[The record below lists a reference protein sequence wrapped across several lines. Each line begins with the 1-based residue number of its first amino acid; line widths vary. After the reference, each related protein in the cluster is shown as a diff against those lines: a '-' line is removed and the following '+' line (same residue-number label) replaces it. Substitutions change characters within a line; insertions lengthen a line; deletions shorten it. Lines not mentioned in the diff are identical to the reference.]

1 MNMEK
6 NNEIL
11 KEAENIV
18 DDYIANF
25 QTVVYDEYNY
35 PYPQYGCTEEE
46 YEEVVAAMKK
56 EFEEIL
62 NNFKEVAEIF
72 LNTYKQ
78 YEDIGMDEYPN
89 EKHRAYFIVED
100 IESAVIDL
108 LDYHNG
114 KKDSEVLHNLIE
126 TYVKCNKYIIK

>member
-1 MNMEK
+1 MEK

-11 KEAENIV
+11 KDANFIV
-18 DDYIANF
+18 NTYIANF

-35 PYPQYGCTEEE
+35 PYPQYGCTEGECEE
-46 YEEVVAAMKK
+46 MVLAMKNG
-56 EFEEIL
+56 FEDIL
-62 NNFKEVAEIF
+62 NNFKDVVEIF

-108 LDYHNG
+108 FDYHNG

-126 TYVKCNKYIIK
+126 TYVKCNTYIIK

>member
-11 KEAENIV
+11 KDANSIV
-18 DDYIANF
+18 NAYIDNF

-35 PYPQYGCTEEE
+35 PYPQYGCTEGE
-46 YEEVVAAMKK
+46 YEEVVVAMKK
-56 EFEEIL
+56 GFEDIL
-62 NNFKEVAEIF
+62 NNFKDVVEVF

-114 KKDSEVLHNLIE
+114 KKDREVLHNLIE
-126 TYVKCNKYIIK
+126 TYVRCNTYIIK